1 MTFLRSV
8 GEVIGFLLLS
18 IFAILKGMIKSFIPK
33 KYKMKSIDGEIA
45 LVTGGGGGLGRL
57 LSLRLADLGAIVI
70 VWDINEIGIEETVKL
85 VRAAGGTCYGYVCDL
100 CDRTDIYKKAK
111 IIQEEIGKVTILIN
125 NAGIVTGMKFLD
137 TPDKLIIRT
146 MDVNVMSHFWTVKA
160 FLPLMLENNKG
171 HIVSVASLA
180 GQCGVPK
187 LVDYCASKF
196 AAMGFDEALRM
207 ELEYEGYNINTTV
220 VCPYFIRSTGMF
232 DDVKSRY
239 IPTLSPN
246 AVADR
251 IITAMRCN
259 EKYAIIPGYLQILL
273 SLKWIFPWAC
283 SAMLLRGL
291 VKDASPSHE
300 SNESCS
306 ESATA
311 TTVEEEYA
319 MSLKDQ
325 NSAAIHQQLA
335 RRISSSERKP

>member
-1 MTFLRSV
+1 MTYLHSI
-8 GEVIGFLLLS
+8 GEVIGFIILS
-18 IFAILKGMIKSFIPK
+18 IIAILEGIIKSFIPK

-57 LSLRLADLGAIVI
+57 LSLRLANLGAIVI
-70 VWDINEIGIEETVKL
+70 VWDINKSGIEETVKL
-85 VRAAGGTCYGYVCDL
+85 VQAVGGTCYGYVCDL
-100 CDRTDIYKKAK
+100 CDREDVYKKAK
-111 IIQEEIGKVTILIN
+111 IIREEIGKVTILIN

-146 MDVNVMSHFWTVKA
+146 MDVNIMSHFWTVKA
-160 FLPLMLENNKG
+160 FLPTMLENNKG

-187 LVDYCASKF
+187 LVDYCTSKF

-207 ELEYEGYNINTTV
+207 ELEYEGYDINTTV

-232 DDVKSRY
+232 DDVQSRY

-246 AVADR
+246 AVADK
-251 IITAMRCN
+251 IIIAMRCN

-273 SLKWIFPWAC
+273 ALKWIFPWPC

-291 VKDASPSHE
+291 VKDASPGHVDR
-300 SNESCS
+300 ESCD
-306 ESATA
+306 SAVAIT
-311 TTVEEEYA
+311 EETCII
-319 MSLKDQ
+319 SPSKDQ
-325 NSAAIHQQLA
+325 NSGTIHQELA